1 MSKRLSISTLGLF
14 MAVFVSLSTIG
25 TSAHA
30 KTCWPYSKI
39 TATAGIA
46 VKQSTAK
53 KYGRINWRVK
63 VRAIATLGTAYD
75 NWGIANERSYNCK
88 KKYGTWRCN
97 ASARPCRP

>member
-1 MSKRLSISTLGLF
+1 LF
-14 MAVFVSLSTIG
+14 LAVFISLTTVG

-30 KTCWPYSKI
+30 KTCWPYGKI

-46 VKQSTAK
+46 VKKDTAK

-75 NWGIANERSYNCK
+75 NWGLAVERSYNCK
-88 KKYGTWRCN
+88 KKLGTWRCN
-97 ASARPCRP
+97 ATARPCRP